1 MNAEVE
7 NRVDAADAIIRRGGK
22 LALDYFRAPDR
33 LQVEHKGPQDRVSEA
48 DREVERL
55 IRDELDRRFPRDRFL
70 GEETGL
76 VEPSDASGFTW
87 VVDPID
93 GTDCF
98 VHAIP
103 VWSVSIAL
111 LRGEEIAAGLVFDPC
126 ADELFRAARGDGAR
140 LNGAPVRASDA
151 RSIDAGVVGVG
162 FSHRVD
168 PAPTFAALAALASAG
183 GLFQRNG
190 SAALTLAYVAAG
202 RYLGFFEAHINS
214 WDVLAGLALVAEA
227 GGRCSPFL
235 DDDGLHRGN
244 PVVAAAPGVAAEL
257 ERICAPLLN
266 PPSRPQ
272 AAVRRSRPAKR
283 AKKK

>member
-1 MNAEVE
+1 MNAELAT
-7 NRVDAADAIIRRGGK
+7 RVDAAEPIILRAGE
-22 LALDYFRAPDR
+22 LALDYFRALDR
-33 LQVEHKGPQDRVSEA
+33 LRIEHKGPQDRVSEA

-55 IRDELDRRFPRDRFL
+55 IRDEFERRFPQDGFL
-70 GEETGL
+70 GEETGAGDSPGAA
-76 VEPSDASGFTW
+76 EYTW

-111 LRGEEIAAGLVFDPC
+111 LHGNEIVAGLVLDPC

-140 LNGAPVRASDA
+140 LNGTPIRTSGAQ
-151 RSIDAGVVGVG
+151 SIGAGVVGVG

-168 PAPTFAALAALASAG
+168 PAPTFAALDALARAG

-227 GGRCSPFL
+227 GGHCSPFL

-257 ERICAPLLN
+257 ERICAPLLH
-266 PPSRPQ
+266 PPKRPH
-272 AAVRRSRPAKR
+272 ATVRPGRSRG
-283 AKKK
+283 

>member
-1 MNAEVE
+1 MNAELA
-7 NRVDAADAIIRRGGK
+7 NRVDAADAIIRRAGE
-22 LALDYFRAPDR
+22 LALDYFRALDR
-33 LQVEHKGPQDRVSEA
+33 LQVEHKGPQDRVSDA

-55 IRDELDRRFPRDRFL
+55 IRDELIRRFPRDRFL

-76 VEPSDASGFTW
+76 IELADATEFTW

-103 VWSVSIAL
+103 VWSVSVAL
-111 LRGEEIAAGLVFDPC
+111 LRGRDIVAGLVFDPC
-126 ADELFRAARGDGAR
+126 AGELFSAARGGGAF
-140 LNGAPVRASDA
+140 LNGAPVRVSDA
-151 RSIDAGVVGVG
+151 QSIGDGVVGVG

-168 PAPTFAALAALASAG
+168 PAPTFAALAALAGAG

-244 PVVAAAPGVAAEL
+244 PVVAAAPGLATEL
-257 ERICAPLLN
+257 ERICAPLLHA
-266 PPSRPQ
+266 PQRPQ
-272 AAVRRSRPAKR
+272 DAVRRSRTAKR
-283 AKKK
+283 GNRK

>member
-1 MNAEVE
+1 MNAEIAS
-7 NRVDAADAIIRRGGK
+7 RVDAAEAIILRAGE
-22 LALDYFRAPDR
+22 LALDYFRALDR
-33 LQVEHKGPQDRVSEA
+33 LRIEHKGPQDRVSEA
-48 DREVERL
+48 DRETERL
-55 IRDELDRRFPRDRFL
+55 IRDELERRFPQDGFL
-70 GEETGL
+70 GEETGAGDSPGAA
-76 VEPSDASGFTW
+76 EFTW

-111 LRGEEIAAGLVFDPC
+111 LRGGEMAAGLVFDPC

-140 LNGAPVRASDA
+140 LNGAPIRASGAQSLAD
-151 RSIDAGVVGVG
+151 GLVGVG
-162 FSHRVD
+162 FSHRVG
-168 PAPTFAALAALASAG
+168 PAPTLAALDALARAG
-183 GLFQRNG
+183 GMFQRNG

-227 GGRCSPFL
+227 GGRCTPFL

-257 ERICAPLLN
+257 ERICAPLLDA
-266 PPSRPQ
+266 PRRP
-272 AAVRRSRPAKR
+272 
-283 AKKK
+283 